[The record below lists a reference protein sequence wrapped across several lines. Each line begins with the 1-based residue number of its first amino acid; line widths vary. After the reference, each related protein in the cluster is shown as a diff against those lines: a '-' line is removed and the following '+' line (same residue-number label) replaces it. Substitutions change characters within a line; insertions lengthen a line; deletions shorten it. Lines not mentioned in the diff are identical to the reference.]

1 MEHDGPLDQGEVRPL
16 SESLLVAEVV
26 DMMLLELR
34 PLAPLD
40 RLAFDLRLYATLD
53 EVPDS

>member
-16 SESLLVAEVV
+16 SERLLAAEVV
-26 DMMLLELR
+26 NVMLLELR

-40 RLAFDLRLYATLD
+40 RLAFHLRLYATLD
-53 EVPDS
+53 EVSDS

>member
-16 SESLLVAEVV
+16 SERPLVAEVV
-26 DMMLLELR
+26 NMMCLELR

-40 RLAFDLRLYATLD
+40 RQAFHLRLYATLD
-53 EVPDS
+53 EVSHS

>member
-1 MEHDGPLDQGEVRPL
+1 MEHDSPLDQGEVRPL
-16 SESLLVAEVV
+16 SERLLVAEVV
-26 DMMLLELR
+26 KVMFLELR

-40 RLAFDLRLYATLD
+40 RLVFHLRLYATLD